1 MRRAAAVAFL
11 ALLSVSCRDE
21 RLVPSLPPGYHVDT
35 YAQRSA
41 SAVDVL
47 WVVDDSGSMAPRQ
60 EALARNFQAFIA
72 LFREGRID
80 FRMGVA
86 TTDIFTRPGELVG
99 EPRVLAPDTPELE
112 RAFADSVRVGT
123 QGSAYEAGLEAASR
137 VLERQAREN
146 APVLEARAACES
158 GCASSEACR
167 EECAKAH
174 PVPFLRPGAWLYL
187 AFVTDED
194 DRSPHD
200 VRTYWRMFEQAKG
213 IGNDGTVVASAIIG
227 DVPANGCGAEPGTRY
242 AELVRLTGGEVGSI
256 CDADFADTL
265 RTLATSAVGLR
276 RTFALE
282 QAPKVETL
290 RVRVRH
296 PCGTAQESL
305 QGCES
310 VDRTA
315 CEKQSAEALD
325 AVCTPVQGGADGW
338 TYEPARRVV
347 FFAGDSVPGLGT
359 RVELEYVE
367 EDAS

>member
-41 SAVDVL
+41 SSVDVL

-60 EALARNFQAFIA
+60 EALARNFQAFIS

-99 EPRVLAPDTPELE
+99 EPRVLAPDTPALE
-112 RAFADSVRVGT
+112 QAFGDSVKVGT
-123 QGSAYEAGLEAASR
+123 QGSAYEAGLEAAR
-137 VLERQAREN
+137 LVLERQAREN
-146 APVLEARAACES
+146 APVLEARAACEA
-158 GCASSEACR
+158 GCASESCREAC
-167 EECAKAH
+167 AAAH
-174 PVPFLRPGAWLYL
+174 PVAFLRPGAWLYL

-194 DRSPHD
+194 DRSPD
-200 VRTYWRMFEQAKG
+200 EVRTYWRTFEQAKG
-213 IGNDGTVVASAIIG
+213 IGNDGTVMASAIIG

-242 AELVRLTGGEVGSI
+242 AELVKLTGGELGSI

-265 RTLATSAVGLR
+265 RALATSAVGLR
-276 RTFALE
+276 RAFALE
-282 QAPKVETL
+282 RVPRVDSL
-290 RVRVRH
+290 RVRVRY
-296 PCGTAQESL
+296 PCGTAAEAI

-315 CEKQSAEALD
+315 CEGQPVDALE

-338 TYEPARRVV
+338 MYQPERRVV

>member
-1 MRRAAAVAFL
+1 MRHAAAVVFL
-11 ALLSVSCRDE
+11 AVFCGACRDD
-21 RLVPSLPPGYHVDT
+21 RLVPSLPPGFHVDT

-60 EALARNFQAFIA
+60 EALARNFQAFIS

-99 EPRVLAPDTPELE
+99 EPRVLTPDTPDLE
-112 RAFADSVRVGT
+112 RAFAGSVRVGT

-137 VLERQAREN
+137 VLERQRREN
-146 APVLEARAACES
+146 APVLEARAACEA
-158 GCASSEACR
+158 GCASEACR
-167 EECAKAH
+167 RACVAGH
-174 PVPFLRPGAWLYL
+174 PVAFLRPEAWLYL

-194 DRSPHD
+194 DRSPYD
-200 VRTYWRMFEQAKG
+200 VRTYWRAFEQVKG

-227 DVPANGCGAEPGTRY
+227 DVPANGCGAEPGARY
-242 AELVRLTGGEVGSI
+242 AELVTLTGGELGSI
-256 CDADFADTL
+256 CDADFADAL

-282 QAPKVETL
+282 RTPRVESL

-296 PCGTAQESL
+296 PCGVAAESL
-305 QGCES
+305 RGCET
-310 VDRTA
+310 VDREA
-315 CEKQSAEALD
+315 CKGQPAEALEV
-325 AVCTPVQGGADGW
+325 VCTPERGGADGW
-338 TYEPARRVV
+338 TYEPERRGV
-347 FFAGDSVPGLGT
+347 FFAGDSVPGPGS

-367 EDAS
+367 EGAP

>member
-11 ALLSVSCRDE
+11 ALLFASCRDE

-60 EALARNFQAFIA
+60 ESLARNFQAFIA

-86 TTDIFTRPGELVG
+86 TTDIFTRPGELVS
-99 EPRVLAPDTPELE
+99 EPRVLAPDTPGLE
-112 RAFADSVRVGT
+112 RAFGDSVRVGT
-123 QGSAYEAGLEAASR
+123 QGSAYEAGLEAAR
-137 VLERQAREN
+137 LVLERQSREN
-146 APVLEARAACES
+146 APVLEAREACES
-158 GCASSEACR
+158 GCASEACR
-167 EECAKAH
+167 EQCAVAH
-174 PVPFLRPGAWLYL
+174 PVAFLRPGAWLYL

-200 VRTYWRMFEQAKG
+200 VRTYWRTFEQAKG
-213 IGNDGTVVASAIIG
+213 IGNDGTVMASAIIG
-227 DVPANGCGAEPGTRY
+227 DVPSNGCGAEPGTRY
-242 AELVRLTGGEVGSI
+242 AELVKLTGGEVGSI

-282 QAPKVETL
+282 QAPRVDSLK
-290 RVRVRH
+290 VRVRY
-296 PCGTAQESL
+296 PCGASMESIR
-305 QGCES
+305 GCES

-315 CEKQSAEALD
+315 CEGQAAEALD
-325 AVCTPVQGGADGW
+325 AVCTPTQGGTDGW
-338 TYEPARRVV
+338 TYEPERRVV
-347 FFAGDSVPGLGT
+347 FFAGESVPGLGT

>member
-1 MRRAAAVAFL
+1 MRRVAAVAFL
-11 ALLSVSCRDE
+11 ALLSLSCRDE

-60 EALARNFQAFIA
+60 EALARNFQAFISR
-72 LFREGRID
+72 FSEGRID

-86 TTDIFTRPGELVG
+86 TTDLFTRPGELVG

-112 RAFADSVRVGT
+112 RAFGNSVRVGT

-137 VLERQAREN
+137 VLERQASEN

-158 GCASSEACR
+158 GCASDACR
-167 EECAKAH
+167 EGCAAVH
-174 PVPFLRPGAWLYL
+174 RVDFLRPGAWLYL

-194 DRSPHD
+194 DRSPHE
-200 VRTYWRMFEQAKG
+200 VRAYWRAFEQAKG

-227 DVPANGCGAEPGTRY
+227 DVPGNGCGAEPGTRY
-242 AELVRLTGGEVGSI
+242 AELVALTGGELGSI
-256 CDADFADTL
+256 CDEDFADTL

-282 QAPKVETL
+282 QAPRADSL
-290 RVRVRH
+290 QVRVRY
-296 PCGTAQESL
+296 PCATAPESL
-305 QGCES
+305 RGCES

-315 CEKQSAEALD
+315 CDGQPAEALD
-325 AVCTPVQGGADGW
+325 AVCTPARGGPDGW
-338 TYEPARRVV
+338 AYEPGRRVV

>member
-11 ALLSVSCRDE
+11 ALLSMSCRDE

-60 EALARNFQAFIA
+60 EALARNFQAFIS
-72 LFREGRID
+72 LFSEGRID

-86 TTDIFTRPGELVG
+86 TTDLFTRPGELVG
-99 EPRVLAPDTPELE
+99 EPRVLSPTTPDLE
-112 RAFADSVRVGT
+112 RAFGNSVRVGT

-137 VLERQAREN
+137 VLQRESSRN

-158 GCASSEACR
+158 GCGSEACR
-167 EECAKAH
+167 EQCAVAH
-174 PVPFLRPGAWLYL
+174 AVDFLRPGAWLYL

-194 DRSPHD
+194 DRSPSA
-200 VRTYWRMFEQAKG
+200 VRTYWRAFEQVKG

-227 DVPANGCGAEPGTRY
+227 DVPGNGCGAEPGTRY
-242 AELVRLTGGEVGSI
+242 AELVTLTGGELGSI
-256 CDADFADTL
+256 CDTDFADTL

-282 QAPKVETL
+282 QVPRADSL
-290 RVRVRH
+290 QVRIRY
-296 PCGTAQESL
+296 PCGTSPQSL
-305 QGCES
+305 RGCEA
-310 VDRTA
+310 VDRAA
-315 CEKQSAEALD
+315 CEGEPVDALD
-325 AVCTPVQGGADGW
+325 AVCTPTRGGADGW
-338 TYEPARRVV
+338 RYEPARRVV
-347 FFAGDSVPGLGT
+347 YFAGDSVPGLGA

>member
-11 ALLSVSCRDE
+11 ALLPLSCREE
-21 RLVPSLPPGYHVDT
+21 RLVPSLPPGFHVDT

-60 EALARNFQAFIA
+60 EALARNFQAFIS

-99 EPRVLAPDTPELE
+99 EPRILTPGTPDLE
-112 RAFADSVRVGT
+112 RAFGNSVRVGT

-158 GCASSEACR
+158 GCSTEACR
-167 EECAKAH
+167 QDCAAAH
-174 PVPFLRPGAWLYL
+174 PVAFLRPEAWLYL

-194 DRSPHD
+194 DRSPYE
-200 VRTYWRMFEQAKG
+200 VRTYWRAFEQVKG

-242 AELVRLTGGEVGSI
+242 AELVTLTGGELGSI

-282 QAPKVETL
+282 QPPRPDSL
-290 RVRVRH
+290 RVRVRY
-296 PCGTAQESL
+296 PCGTAEESMR
-305 QGCES
+305 GCEA

-315 CEKQSAEALD
+315 CEGQPAEALD
-325 AVCTPVQGGADGW
+325 VVCTPVRGGPDGW
-338 TYEPARRVV
+338 TYEPARRGVY
-347 FFAGDSVPGLGT
+347 FAGDSVPGLGA

-367 EDAS
+367 EGAS